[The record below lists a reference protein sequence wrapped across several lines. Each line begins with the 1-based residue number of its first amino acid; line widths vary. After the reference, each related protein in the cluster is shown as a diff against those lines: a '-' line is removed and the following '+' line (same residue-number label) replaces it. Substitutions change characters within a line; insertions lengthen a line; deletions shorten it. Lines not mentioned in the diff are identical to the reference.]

1 MATDPRQEAMQSIID
16 GFQKKPPSVQDIATS
31 NEAFRDPAEF
41 VAEDVDRN
49 PQYEPD
55 APGIEADFEPAPTED
70 PVEKLKIDGEERE
83 VPQSKVLEEGR
94 RAMQKELAADK
105 RLEEAALLK
114 KQYEELLARANQQF
128 APPPET
134 TREDDLSE
142 ALQNAPF
149 DPEAAKRVADAIKAR
164 NATPDV
170 MSLVREEIQNQHML
184 DRFKTEF
191 KDIVE
196 DERALTLAAS
206 MEAQKRQAGDKRPLY
221 DIWAEVGNDIRTWK
235 AGLSGQTKQEAKAK
249 LQDINVAS
257 ARIEQKDTPRPP
269 TMSEVIDRLA
279 KSRGQL
285 PPSRSI

>member
-1 MATDPRQEAMQSIID
+1 MATESRAEAMQSIID
-16 GFQKKPPSVQDIATS
+16 GFQKKPPTVQDIAND
-31 NEAFRDPAEF
+31 NEKFRDPEEF
-41 VAEDVDRN
+41 IAEDVDRN
-49 PQYEPD
+49 PQYD
-55 APGIEADFEPAPTED
+55 ADATGIEGDFEPAPTDD
-70 PVEKLKIDGEERE
+70 PVETLKIDGQERE

-114 KQYEELLARANQQF
+114 KQYEELLARATQNVP
-128 APPPET
+128 PPPE
-134 TREDDLSE
+134 EDLTE
-142 ALQNAPF
+142 IIQNAAF
-149 DPEAAKRVADAIKAR
+149 DPEAAKKLAQMIKGRDA
-164 NATPDV
+164 ATPDV
-170 MSLVREEIQNQHML
+170 MKLVREEISAQHML

-206 MEAQKRQAGDKRPLY
+206 MEAQKRQAGDTRPLY
-221 DIWAEVGNDIRTWK
+221 DIWAEVGNDIRSWK

-249 LQDINVAS
+249 LQDVNVAS
-257 ARIEQKDTPRPP
+257 ARLENKEAPRAP

-285 PPSRSI
+285 PPSRSL

>member
-1 MATDPRQEAMQSIID
+1 MATDSRAEAMKSIID
-16 GFQKKPPSVQDIATS
+16 GFQKKPPTVQEIATAS
-31 NEAFRDPAEF
+31 EAFRDPAEF
-41 VAEDVDRN
+41 IAEDVDRN
-49 PQYEPD
+49 PQYDPD
-55 APGIEADFEPAPTED
+55 AEGIAGDFEPAPVDD
-70 PVEKLKIDGEERE
+70 PLETLKIDGEERD

-114 KQYEELLARANQQF
+114 KQYEELLARATQQ
-128 APPPET
+128 ATPPPPVEEDLMET
-134 TREDDLSE
+134 I
-142 ALQNAPF
+142 QNAAF
-149 DPEAAKRVADAIKAR
+149 DPEAAKRLAQAIKGRDA
-164 NATPDV
+164 ATPDV
-170 MSLVREEIQNQHML
+170 MQLVREEIQAQHML

-279 KSRGQL
+279 KARGQL

>member
-1 MATDPRQEAMQSIID
+1 MATDSRQEAMQQIID
-16 GFQKKPPSVQDIATS
+16 GFQKKPPTVQDIATAG
-31 NEAFRDPAEF
+31 EAFRDPAEF
-41 VAEDVDRN
+41 IAEDVDRN

-55 APGIEADFEPAPTED
+55 APGIEGEFEPAPNDD
-70 PVEKLKIDGEERE
+70 PIEKLKVDGEERE

-114 KQYEELLARANQQF
+114 KQYEELLAKANQQF
-128 APPPET
+128 TPQPTPP
-134 TREDDLSE
+134 DDLTE
-142 ALQNAPF
+142 AIQNAPF
-149 DPEAAKRVADAIKAR
+149 DPEAAKRIAQAIQGR
-164 NATPDV
+164 QDTTPDV
-170 MSLVREEIQNQHML
+170 MKLVREEIQNQHML
-184 DRFKTEF
+184 DRFKVEF

-257 ARIEQKDTPRPP
+257 ARIEQKEAPRPP
-269 TMSEVIDRLA
+269 TMSEVIDKLA
-279 KSRGQL
+279 KARGQL

>member
-1 MATDPRQEAMQSIID
+1 
-16 GFQKKPPSVQDIATS
+16 
-31 NEAFRDPAEF
+31 
-41 VAEDVDRN
+41 
-49 PQYEPD
+49 
-55 APGIEADFEPAPTED
+55 
-70 PVEKLKIDGEERE
+70 
-83 VPQSKVLEEGR
+83 
-94 RAMQKELAADK
+94 MQKELAADK

-114 KQYEELLARANQQF
+114 KQYEELLARATQQ
-128 APPPET
+128 ATPPPPVEEDLMET
-134 TREDDLSE
+134 I
-142 ALQNAPF
+142 QNAAF
-149 DPEAAKRVADAIKAR
+149 DPEAAKRLAQAIKGRDA
-164 NATPDV
+164 ATPDV
-170 MSLVREEIQNQHML
+170 MQLVREEIQAQHML

-279 KSRGQL
+279 KARGQL

>member
-1 MATDPRQEAMQSIID
+1 MATDSRQEAMQNIID
-16 GFQKKPPSVQDIATS
+16 GFQKKPPSVQDIATA

-41 VAEDVDRN
+41 VAEDVDAN

-55 APGIEADFEPAPTED
+55 ATGIEADFEPAPTED

-114 KQYEELLARANQQF
+114 KQYEELLARATQNVPP
-128 APPPET
+128 PPPE
-134 TREDDLSE
+134 EDLTE
-142 ALQNAPF
+142 IIQNAAF
-149 DPEAAKRVADAIKAR
+149 DPESAKKLAQMIKGRDA
-164 NATPDV
+164 ATPDV

-184 DRFKTEF
+184 DRFKNEF

-235 AGLSGQTKQEAKAK
+235 AGLAGQTKQEAKAK

>member
-1 MATDPRQEAMQSIID
+1 MATESRAEAMQSIID
-16 GFQKKPPSVQDIATS
+16 GFQKKPPTVQDIAND
-31 NEAFRDPAEF
+31 NEKFRDPEEF
-41 VAEDVDRN
+41 IAEDVDRN
-49 PQYEPD
+49 PQYD
-55 APGIEADFEPAPTED
+55 ADATGIEGDFEPAPTDD
-70 PVEKLKIDGEERE
+70 PVETLKIDGQERE

-114 KQYEELLARANQQF
+114 KQYEELLARATQNVP
-128 APPPET
+128 PPPE
-134 TREDDLSE
+134 EDLTE
-142 ALQNAPF
+142 IIQNAAF
-149 DPEAAKRVADAIKAR
+149 DPEAAKKLAQMIKGREA
-164 NATPDV
+164 ATPDV
-170 MSLVREEIQNQHML
+170 MKLVREEISAQHML

-206 MEAQKRQAGDKRPLY
+206 MEAQKRQAGDTRPLY
-221 DIWAEVGNDIRTWK
+221 DIWAEVGNDIRSWK

-249 LQDINVAS
+249 LQDVNVAS
-257 ARIEQKDTPRPP
+257 ARLENKEAPRAP

-285 PPSRSI
+285 PPSRSL

>member
-1 MATDPRQEAMQSIID
+1 MATDSRQEAMQNIID
-16 GFQKKPPSVQDIATS
+16 GFQKKPPTVQEIATAS
-31 NEAFRDPAEF
+31 EAFRDPAEF
-41 VAEDVDRN
+41 IAEDVDRN
-49 PQYEPD
+49 PQYDPD
-55 APGIEADFEPAPTED
+55 AEGIAGDFEPAPVDD
-70 PVEKLKIDGEERE
+70 PLETLKVDGEERE

-114 KQYEELLARANQQF
+114 KQYEELLARATQQ
-128 APPPET
+128 ATPPPPVEEDLMET
-134 TREDDLSE
+134 I
-142 ALQNAPF
+142 QNAAF
-149 DPEAAKRVADAIKAR
+149 DPEAAKRLAQAIKGRDA
-164 NATPDV
+164 ATPDV
-170 MSLVREEIQNQHML
+170 MQLVREEIQAQHML

-269 TMSEVIDRLA
+269 TMSEVIDKLA
-279 KSRGQL
+279 KARGQL
-285 PPSRSI
+285 PPSRSM

>member
-1 MATDPRQEAMQSIID
+1 MATDSRQEAMQNIVN
-16 GFQKKPPSVQDIATS
+16 GFQKKPPTVQEIATA
-31 NEAFRDPAEF
+31 NEQLRDPEEY
-41 VAEDVDRN
+41 VAEDVDHN
-49 PQYEPD
+49 PQYD
-55 APGIEADFEPAPTED
+55 ADADGIEAEFEPAPVDD
-70 PVEKLKIDGEERE
+70 PIETLKVDGEERE

-128 APPPET
+128 TPPPPVEEDLTET
-134 TREDDLSE
+134 I
-142 ALQNAPF
+142 QNAAF
-149 DPEAAKRVADAIKAR
+149 DPEAAKRLAQAIKGRDA
-164 NATPDV
+164 ATPDV
-170 MSLVREEIQNQHML
+170 MQLVREEIQAQHML

-279 KSRGQL
+279 KARGQL
-285 PPSRSI
+285 PPSRSM

>member
-1 MATDPRQEAMQSIID
+1 MATDSRAEAMQHIIE
-16 GFQKKPPSVQDIATS
+16 GFQKKAPSVQEIATA
-31 NEAFRDPAEF
+31 NEAFRDPDEF
-41 VAEDVDRN
+41 VAEDVDAN

-55 APGIEADFEPAPTED
+55 APGIEADFEPAPVDD
-70 PVEKLKIDGEERE
+70 PIEKLKIDGEERE

-94 RAMQKELAADK
+94 RALQKELAADK

-128 APPPET
+128 APPPPT
-134 TREDDLSE
+134 QPDDLTE
-142 ALQNAPF
+142 AIQNAPF
-149 DPEAAKRVADAIKAR
+149 DPEAAKRIAQAIQGR
-164 NATPDV
+164 QDTTPDV
-170 MSLVREEIQNQHML
+170 MKLVREEIQNQHML
-184 DRFKTEF
+184 DRFKVEF

-279 KSRGQL
+279 KARGQL

>member
-1 MATDPRQEAMQSIID
+1 MATDSRQEAMQNIID
-16 GFQKKPPSVQDIATS
+16 GFQKKPPTVQEIATAS
-31 NEAFRDPAEF
+31 EAFRDPAEF
-41 VAEDVDRN
+41 IAEDVDRN
-49 PQYEPD
+49 PQYDPD
-55 APGIEADFEPAPTED
+55 AEGIAGDFEPAPVDD
-70 PVEKLKIDGEERE
+70 PLETLKVDGEERE

-114 KQYEELLARANQQF
+114 KQYEELLARATQQ
-128 APPPET
+128 ATPPPPVEEDLMET
-134 TREDDLSE
+134 I
-142 ALQNAPF
+142 QNAAF
-149 DPEAAKRVADAIKAR
+149 DPEAAKRLAQAIKGRDA
-164 NATPDV
+164 ATPDV
-170 MSLVREEIQNQHML
+170 MQLVREEIQAQHML

>member
-1 MATDPRQEAMQSIID
+1 MATDSRQEAMQNIID
-16 GFQKKPPSVQDIATS
+16 GFQKKPPSVQEIATA

-41 VAEDVDRN
+41 IAEDVDRN

-128 APPPET
+128 TPPPPVE
-134 TREDDLSE
+134 EDLTE
-142 ALQNAPF
+142 AIQNAAF
-149 DPEAAKRVADAIKAR
+149 DPEAARKLAQAIRGRDA
-164 NATPDV
+164 ATPDV
-170 MSLVREEIQNQHML
+170 MQLVREEIQNQHML

-221 DIWAEVGNDIRTWK
+221 DIWSEVGNDIRTWK

>member
-1 MATDPRQEAMQSIID
+1 MATDSRQEAMQNIID
-16 GFQKKPPSVQDIATS
+16 GFQKKPPSVQDIATA
-31 NEAFRDPAEF
+31 NEQFRDPTEY
-41 VAEDVDRN
+41 VAEDVDHN

-55 APGIEADFEPAPTED
+55 APGIEAEFEPAPVDD
-70 PVEKLKIDGEERE
+70 PIEKLKVDGEERE

-128 APPPET
+128 TPQPTQP
-134 TREDDLSE
+134 DDLTE
-142 ALQNAPF
+142 AIQNAPF
-149 DPEAAKRVADAIKAR
+149 DPEAAKRIAQAIQGR
-164 NATPDV
+164 QDTTPDV
-170 MSLVREEIQNQHML
+170 MKLVREEIQNQHML
-184 DRFKTEF
+184 DRFKVEF

-257 ARIEQKDTPRPP
+257 ARIEQKQESRPP
-269 TMSEVIDRLA
+269 TMSEVIDKLA

>member
-1 MATDPRQEAMQSIID
+1 MATESRAEAMQSIID
-16 GFQKKPPSVQDIATS
+16 GFQKKPPTVQDIAND
-31 NEAFRDPAEF
+31 NEKFRDPEEF
-41 VAEDVDRN
+41 IAEDVDRN
-49 PQYEPD
+49 PQYEAD
-55 APGIEADFEPAPTED
+55 ATGIEGDFEPAPTDD
-70 PVEKLKIDGEERE
+70 PIETLKIDGQERE

-114 KQYEELLARANQQF
+114 KQYEELLARATQNVPP
-128 APPPET
+128 PPPE
-134 TREDDLSE
+134 EDLTE
-142 ALQNAPF
+142 IIQNAAF
-149 DPEAAKRVADAIKAR
+149 DPEAAKKLAQMIKGREA
-164 NATPDV
+164 ATPDV
-170 MSLVREEIQNQHML
+170 MKLVREEISAQHML

-206 MEAQKRQAGDKRPLY
+206 MEAQKRQAGDTRPLY
-221 DIWAEVGNDIRTWK
+221 DIWAEVGNDIRSWK

-249 LQDINVAS
+249 LQDVNVAS
-257 ARIEQKDTPRPP
+257 ARLEQKEAPRAP

-285 PPSRSI
+285 PPSRSL

>member
-1 MATDPRQEAMQSIID
+1 MATDSRQEAMQNIID
-16 GFQKKPPSVQDIATS
+16 GFQKKPPSVQEIATAS
-31 NEAFRDPAEF
+31 EAFRDPAEF
-41 VAEDVDRN
+41 VQEDVDRN
-49 PQYEPD
+49 PQYESD
-55 APGIEADFEPAPTED
+55 APGIEGDFEPAPVDD
-70 PVEKLKIDGEERE
+70 PIEKLKIDGEERD

-128 APPPET
+128 APPPA

-142 ALQNAPF
+142 ALQNAAF
-149 DPEAAKRVADAIKAR
+149 DPEAAKRVAEAIKAR

-221 DIWAEVGNDIRTWK
+221 DIWSEVGNDIRTWK
-235 AGLSGQTKQEAKAK
+235 AGLAGQTKQEAKAK

-257 ARIEQKDTPRPP
+257 ARIEQKEAPRPP
-269 TMSEVIDRLA
+269 TMSEVIDKLA
-279 KSRGQL
+279 KARGQL

>member
-1 MATDPRQEAMQSIID
+1 MATESRAEAMQSIID
-16 GFQKKPPSVQDIATS
+16 GFQKKPPTVQDIAND
-31 NEAFRDPAEF
+31 NEKFRDPTEF
-41 VAEDVDRN
+41 IAEDVDRN
-49 PQYEPD
+49 PQYD
-55 APGIEADFEPAPTED
+55 ADATGIEGDFEPAPTDD
-70 PVEKLKIDGEERE
+70 PVETLKIDGQERE

-114 KQYEELLARANQQF
+114 KQYEELLARATQNVPP
-128 APPPET
+128 PPPE
-134 TREDDLSE
+134 EDLTE
-142 ALQNAPF
+142 IIQNAAF
-149 DPEAAKRVADAIKAR
+149 DPEAAKKLAQMIKGREA
-164 NATPDV
+164 ATPDV
-170 MSLVREEIQNQHML
+170 MKLVREEISAQHML

-206 MEAQKRQAGDKRPLY
+206 MEAQKRQAGDTRPLY
-221 DIWAEVGNDIRTWK
+221 DIWAEVGNDIRSWK
-235 AGLSGQTKQEAKAK
+235 AGLSGQSKQEAKAK

-285 PPSRSI
+285 PPSRSL